1 MPTIDGETLR
11 TWRRSLG
18 WDVPKT
24 ARHLR
29 RAARETGQSVAAPHA
44 LVKMIRGWERGDHE
58 LSERYELLY
67 RALGFMPPPGVCSGN
82 STEEEEGVRRREFG
96 IAAMGLLAE
105 ALAAHASPATASAT
119 QVRDLRSIAD
129 NMWTRD
135 WTVGGTALLDEATA
149 HYASVRSMLDHSNY
163 SSAVGRELQELA
175 ADLAASAG
183 FIAFDAGEQRLARS
197 LLGES
202 VLLVGTDPLLTAHTY
217 ALLALQSTSLATL
230 TPDRGLAREALRFL
244 DFAAEAARHEPS
256 PRLHA
261 TIAMRRATASA
272 LLDDDVAVRRHIAT
286 ARRELDRGDH
296 PADPHWASFVTPS
309 EVTAH
314 EAMARLSQGK
324 AALAVRLFRDVLAD
338 PDLPPR
344 NRALYQARLAASLHA
359 AGDHAEA
366 VTEGIRVLTVLQGPV
381 KSARTLHQ
389 LRPVRQSAAPG
400 SEFATRFDAALAS

>member
-1 MPTIDGETLR
+1 
-11 TWRRSLG
+11 
-18 WDVPKT
+18 
-24 ARHLR
+24 
-29 RAARETGQSVAAPHA
+29 
-44 LVKMIRGWERGDHE
+44 MIRGWERGEHQ

-67 RALGFMPPPGVCSGN
+67 RALGFVPSP
-82 STEEEEGVRRREFG
+82 EEEEDCVKRREFG
-96 IAAMGLLAE
+96 IAAMGLLAGT
-105 ALAAHASPATASAT
+105 LVNPARVPVTVSAT
-119 QVRDLRSIAD
+119 QIRGLRSIAD

-135 WTVGGTALLDEATA
+135 WTVGGTALLEEATA
-149 HYASVRSMLDHSNY
+149 HYASARSMLDLSTY
-163 SSAVGRELQELA
+163 SSAMGRELQELA

-197 LLGES
+197 LLSES
-202 VLLVGTDPLLTAHTY
+202 ALLVGNDPLLTAHTY

-230 TPDRGLAREALRFL
+230 TPDRGRAREALRFL
-244 DFAAEAARHEPS
+244 DYAADAARHEPS
-256 PRLHA
+256 PRIHA

-309 EVTAH
+309 EVMAH

-324 AALAVRLFRDVLAD
+324 AAIAVQLFRDVLAG

-344 NRALYQARLAASLHA
+344 NRVLYQARLAISLHA

-366 VTEGIRVLTVLQGPV
+366 VSEGLRVLTVLQGPV
-381 KSARTLHQ
+381 RSARTLHQ

-400 SEFATRFDAALAS
+400 SEFAARFDAALAS